1 MSGLHVA
8 TLLSLGLVYGVG
20 VGLLLA
26 GSFDPAGV
34 CGAFVLRDECR
45 AALERVSSASASG
58 EVVTHVLAMA
68 VRLEGLLWAG
78 LGLSM
83 LAAVRVRALRAG
95 VFAVGALSLGFA
107 ALAHAHHQG
116 CLPGVA
122 APWHARPHG
131 INVLLMALDGLGC
144 ALCAASLATS
154 SLGNHSKAKE
164 A

>member
-34 CGAFVLRDECR
+34 CGAFALRDECR

-83 LAAVRVRALRAG
+83 LAAVRG
-95 VFAVGALSLGFA
+95 
-107 ALAHAHHQG
+107 
-116 CLPGVA
+116 P
-122 APWHARPHG
+122 
-131 INVLLMALDGLGC
+131 
-144 ALCAASLATS
+144 T
-154 SLGNHSKAKE
+154 
-164 A
+164 